1 MKNSLE
7 GGVELIWHNLIEGP
21 WVVLCVY
28 WAVGALKTRRTV
40 STESFVARARHLLL
54 EITGFVLLFGGFM
67 DIGVLGERVF
77 HRTQATLVTAVTLTW
92 IGIALALWARWHLG
106 QYWSGRITLKEDHK
120 LIRTGPYAHFR
131 HPIYSGI
138 ILAAIGTALAID
150 EWRGVAGVAVIILA
164 YLIKGKKEESVLAAQ
179 FGEEFNEH
187 RRHTGFL
194 IPKF

>member
-1 MKNSLE
+1 L
-7 GGVELIWHNLIEGP
+7 VWHYLIEGP
-21 WVVLCVY
+21 WVVFCIY
-28 WAVGALKTRRTV
+28 WAVGALNTRRTV
-40 STESFVARARHLLL
+40 TTESFVARARHLIL

-77 HRTQATLVTAVTLTW
+77 HRTYGTLVTAVALTW

-150 EWRGVAGVAVIILA
+150 EWRGIAGVAVIVLA

-179 FGEEFNEH
+179 FGEEFKEH
-187 RRHTGFL
+187 CRHTGFL
-194 IPKF
+194 IPRF